1 MGETEVNTAFNR
13 RIIEHII
20 QTTIAEKG
28 HAPKWMSLAAKL
40 SSSKMLMNV
49 LAIIE
54 SIIGRLLSLPVPV
67 YSSIVYMWVTSA
79 RGLPHI
85 SGMYLRSLY
94 YRRILGYM
102 ASNVFID
109 QGVFFAHPRSVRLE
123 EFAYIDKHV
132 TFMAQSVKVGRRVH
146 IAPNVFISGGGEF
159 EIEDYACVA
168 TKTCIITSTEVL
180 KGGARCSG
188 PMVSPEQRNV
198 LRGKVLIKKDAFV
211 GAAATILPNVVV
223 EVGSVVAA
231 GITLARSTE
240 PWGIYAS
247 TRPQKISTRDT
258 VVYPDN

>member
-1 MGETEVNTAFNR
+1 MNTVFNK

-20 QTTIAEKG
+20 NTTISEKG
-28 HAPKWMSLAAKL
+28 RAPKWMLLAAKL
-40 SSSKMLMNV
+40 SSCGMFMNG

-54 SIIGRLLSLPVPV
+54 SIIGRLLSLPLPV
-67 YSSIVYMWVTSA
+67 YSSLVYMWVTSA
-79 RGLPHI
+79 RGLPYI
-85 SGMYLRSLY
+85 SGMYLRALY

-102 ASNVFID
+102 SPNVFID
-109 QGVFFAHPRSVRLE
+109 QGVFFANPKNVRLE
-123 EFAYIDKHV
+123 EFAYIDKYV
-132 TFMAQSVKVGRRVH
+132 TLMAQSVTVGRRVH
-146 IAPNVFISGGGEF
+146 IAPNVFVSGGGEF
-159 EIEDYACVA
+159 EIQDYACVA

-180 KGGARCSG
+180 KSGARCSG

-198 LRGKVLIKKDAFV
+198 VRGKVLIKKDAFV
-211 GAAATILPNVVV
+211 GAAATILPNVIV

-247 TRPQKISTRDT
+247 SRPQKISTRDP